1 MDVKRIAV
9 LVMMIVITGCS
20 TQPDY
25 SVMDDTLANI
35 NDWQSDK
42 ALADGQVP
50 SSAYDALTPQIDHT
64 KVLEQ
69 RFDVVS
75 KNNSSKAFFL
85 GLVDGMDI
93 NILVHPKVKQR
104 ISLSLKNVTLE
115 ETLQAVRDLYGLQY
129 VRTQYGYQ
137 ILPREIQN
145 KVFHV
150 NYLNVSRQGSSGMSV
165 SSGHISDNGTTSSS
179 SSDGSTSSSS
189 SNNTI
194 STASKIET
202 QANTDFWQSLQSSVQ
217 MMIGNGKGRRV
228 IVDAQA
234 GLVMV
239 RAFPDELA
247 AVDNYLKK
255 AELSLQKQV
264 IIEAKILEVTL
275 NDGFQAGIQWDSFS
289 NGAGTDF
296 FTSGQE
302 FGGAVSAATVRNSE
316 SLDGVFSLNFNTS
329 DFFGV
334 IQLLK
339 HQGEVQVLSSPRI
352 STVNNQKAVIK
363 VGTDE
368 FFVTDV
374 SSNTTTTTTTTN
386 TAPEVSLTP
395 FFSGIALD
403 VTPQI
408 GENDDVILHVHPSVT
423 EVVER
428 NKVIEVGGSTLDLPL
443 AFSSIRETDSIIRAR
458 SGQVVVIGGL
468 LQTKKSRSDAGVP
481 WLSRIPILG
490 YLFRQTERQN
500 SKSELVILLQPKVID
515 TSSWKSE
522 VDSIKGTFPS
532 WRKKDET
539 KDES

>member
-1 MDVKRIAV
+1 M
-9 LVMMIVITGCS
+9 
-20 TQPDY
+20 
-25 SVMDDTLANI
+25 
-35 NDWQSDK
+35 
-42 ALADGQVP
+42 
-50 SSAYDALTPQIDHT
+50 
-64 KVLEQ
+64 
-69 RFDVVS
+69 
-75 KNNSSKAFFL
+75 
-85 GLVDGMDI
+85 
-93 NILVHPKVKQR
+93 
-104 ISLSLKNVTLE
+104 
-115 ETLQAVRDLYGLQY
+115 
-129 VRTQYGYQ
+129 
-137 ILPREIQN
+137 
-145 KVFHV
+145 
-150 NYLNVSRQGSSGMSV
+150 
-165 SSGHISDNGTTSSS
+165 
-179 SSDGSTSSSS
+179 
-189 SNNTI
+189 
-194 STASKIET
+194 
-202 QANTDFWQSLQSSVQ
+202 
-217 MMIGNGKGRRV
+217 
-228 IVDAQA
+228 
-234 GLVMV
+234 
-239 RAFPDELA
+239 
-247 AVDNYLKK
+247 
-255 AELSLQKQV
+255 
-264 IIEAKILEVTL
+264 
-275 NDGFQAGIQWDSFS
+275 
-289 NGAGTDF
+289 
-296 FTSGQE
+296 
-302 FGGAVSAATVRNSE
+302 SAATVRNSE

-522 VDSIKGTFPS
+522 VDSIKRTFPS